1 MKKITYEFLSAEIN
15 NEGVSEKVFITK
27 QMMLTDKDFEE
38 ALPYIEK
45 EAYYGEYIVEEIE
58 DPPITP
64 SPFEFIIWE
73 ELDLAYINGI
83 NSI

>member
-1 MKKITYEFLSAEIN
+1 MKKITYDFLSAEIN

-27 QMMLTDKDFEE
+27 QMKLTDKDFEE

-45 EAYYGEYIVEEIE
+45 EAHNGEYIVEEIE

-64 SPFEFIIWE
+64 SPLETAIWE
-73 ELDLAYINGI
+73 QLDLAYVNGI